1 MIFGNDH
8 RDKTEHP
15 GPFAKFPA
23 PPEPD
28 YNRPEAWAA
37 HPDHAPL
44 SAWPAQVGAIPPG
57 PGGALDAVQ
66 TFFIHPTTFRG
77 LDVGWNA
84 PWDDP
89 TIAEMTD
96 AWPMRHQAS
105 LFRSVGRVTAPRY
118 RQAHLRT
125 FFLRGADSHAALE
138 LAYSDVRRAFLR
150 FLQSINRT
158 TGIVIAGHSQ
168 GSYHGSRIL
177 QEFFDGTPLQARLI
191 AAYLP
196 GYPIPADSLID
207 IPFADRDAHVGAV
220 HGWMTFAEGFTPE
233 FHASHMQNVR
243 MVHPILWTAEDGVW
257 NHWGAHG
264 GIVNRKF
271 KLRHKHALSGALHEG
286 MLWIKP
292 LRVLGA
298 ALFAMKN
305 WHVADYNLFWENIRL
320 NLTRQVELFRFADLR
335 NRELP

>member
-1 MIFGNDH
+1 
-8 RDKTEHP
+8 
-15 GPFAKFPA
+15 
-23 PPEPD
+23 
-28 YNRPEAWAA
+28 
-37 HPDHAPL
+37 
-44 SAWPAQVGAIPPG
+44 
-57 PGGALDAVQ
+57 
-66 TFFIHPTTFRG
+66 
-77 LDVGWNA
+77 
-84 PWDDP
+84 
-89 TIAEMTD
+89 
-96 AWPMRHQAS
+96 
-105 LFRSVGRVTAPRY
+105 
-118 RQAHLRT
+118 
-125 FFLRGADSHAALE
+125 
-138 LAYSDVRRAFLR
+138 
-150 FLQSINRT
+150 
-158 TGIVIAGHSQ
+158 
-168 GSYHGSRIL
+168 
-177 QEFFDGTPLQARLI
+177 
-191 AAYLP
+191 
-196 GYPIPADSLID
+196 
-207 IPFADRDAHVGAV
+207 
-220 HGWMTFAEGFTPE
+220 MTFAEGFTPE